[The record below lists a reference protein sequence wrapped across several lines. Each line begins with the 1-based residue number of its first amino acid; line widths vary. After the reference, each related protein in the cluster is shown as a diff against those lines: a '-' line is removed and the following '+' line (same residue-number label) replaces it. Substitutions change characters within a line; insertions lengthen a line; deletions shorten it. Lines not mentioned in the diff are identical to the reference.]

1 MLKKGE
7 ISMATNNKKNYE
19 KNKPENNRVS
29 NVPSFDRNKKNSGPQ
44 TKVNGGVFKY
54 VGDVTVGELAKKL
67 NLNSSDIIKFLFMNK
82 KAMVTINQ
90 TLSDD
95 LIAEVCINYGY
106 DFQKEEVVDKE
117 NFEDIK
123 IEDDE
128 KDLQERP
135 PVVVVMGHVDH
146 GKTTLIDTIRDSHV
160 AEGEA
165 GLITQQ
171 IGAYQKEIQG
181 KKITFLDTPGHEAF
195 TAMRARGAAITDI
208 ALIVVAADDGVMPQT
223 VEAINHAKAAGVTII
238 VVINKIDKPTA
249 NVDRVKDELAQYD
262 LIPEEWGGDTIF
274 REISAKK
281 KIGIDELLETILVV
295 SELKELKA
303 NPHRY
308 ALGTVIE
315 ASLDKNEGPKAT
327 LLVQNG
333 TLKVGDSV
341 VVGNYYCK
349 VRRMVNEY
357 RQNVK
362 QALPSTPVVVTG
374 IEDVPTAGDSF
385 MAFVDEKTAREISE
399 ARKLKARNKS
409 LNKNNITSLDEI
421 FNQIKEGEL
430 KNINII
436 LKADLQGSVEAIK
449 SSLEKIQ
456 VDGVKINVIHAAA
469 GAITESDIVLASASN
484 ALVYGFNVRPDAKVR
499 QKAAEEKVEIHLH
512 SIIYA
517 LIEEIESAMKGLMK
531 PIEKEV
537 IIGQAEVRSIFKAS
551 KVGTIAGCYVTDGC
565 LKRDCLIRLIR
576 DGVVIYT
583 GKISSLKRFKDD
595 ASVVKKD
602 FECGLTIENY
612 NDEKEYDIIEA
623 YEIQLVERK

>member
-1 MLKKGE
+1 
-7 ISMATNNKKNYE
+7 MATNNKKNYG

-295 SELKELKA
+295 AELKELQA

-469 GAITESDIVLASASN
+469 GAITESDIVLASASS

-499 QKAAEEKVEIHLH
+499 QKANEEKVEIHLH

-537 IIGQAEVRSIFKAS
+537 VIGQAEVRSIFKAS

>member
-1 MLKKGE
+1 MEKIRPDIKKV
-7 ISMATNNKKNYE
+7 AVT
-19 KNKPENNRVS
+19 
-29 NVPSFDRNKKNSGPQ
+29 GPQ

-295 SELKELKA
+295 AELKELKA

-385 MAFVDEKTAREISE
+385 IAFVDEKTAREISE

-499 QKAAEEKVEIHLH
+499 QKANEEKVEIHLH

-537 IIGQAEVRSIFKAS
+537 VIGQAEVRSIFKAS

-612 NDEKEYDIIEA
+612 NDEKAYDIIEA

>member
-1 MLKKGE
+1 
-7 ISMATNNKKNYE
+7 MATNNKKNYG

-295 SELKELKA
+295 AELKELKA

-537 IIGQAEVRSIFKAS
+537 VIGQAEVRSIFRAS

>member
-1 MLKKGE
+1 
-7 ISMATNNKKNYE
+7 MATNNKKNYG

-160 AEGEA
+160 ADGEA

-295 SELKELKA
+295 AELKELKA

-499 QKAAEEKVEIHLH
+499 QKANEEKVEIHLH

-537 IIGQAEVRSIFKAS
+537 VIGQAEVRSIFKAS

>member
-1 MLKKGE
+1 
-7 ISMATNNKKNYE
+7 MATNNKKNYG

-195 TAMRARGAAITDI
+195 TAMRARGAAITYI

-295 SELKELKA
+295 AELKELKT

-385 MAFVDEKTAREISE
+385 MAFVDEKTARDISE

-499 QKAAEEKVEIHLH
+499 QKANEEKVEIHLH

-537 IIGQAEVRSIFKAS
+537 VIGQAEVRSIFKAS
-551 KVGTIAGCYVTDGC
+551 KVGTIAGCFVTDGC

>member
-1 MLKKGE
+1 
-7 ISMATNNKKNYE
+7 MATNNKKNYG

-29 NVPSFDRNKKNSGPQ
+29 NVPYFDRNKKNSGPQ

-295 SELKELKA
+295 AELKELKA

-583 GKISSLKRFKDD
+583 GKISSLKRFKYD

>member
-1 MLKKGE
+1 
-7 ISMATNNKKNYE
+7 MAINNKKYPAKKG
-19 KNKPENNRVS
+19 KNENNRVS
-29 NVPSFDRNKKNSGPQ
+29 NVPHFDKNKKSNTSQ
-44 TKVNGGVFKY
+44 NKVKGGVFKY
-54 VGDVTVGELAKKL
+54 TGDVTVGELAKQL
-67 NLNSSDIIKFLFMNK
+67 ELNSSDIIKFLFMTK

-95 LIAEVCINYGY
+95 LIAEVCINYGF
-106 DFQKEEVVDKE
+106 DFQKEEIVNKE
-117 NFEDIK
+117 NFEDLK
-123 IEDDE
+123 IVDDE
-128 KDLQERP
+128 KDLVERP

-160 AEGEA
+160 ADGEA

-274 REISAKK
+274 KEVSAKK

-295 SELKELKA
+295 AELKELKA

-308 ALGTVIE
+308 ALGSVIE
-315 ASLDKNEGPKAT
+315 ASLDRNEGPKAT

-333 TLKVGDSV
+333 TLKIGDSV
-341 VVGNYYCK
+341 VIGNYYCK

-357 RQNVK
+357 RQNILS
-362 QALPSTPVVVTG
+362 ALPSTPVVVTG

-385 MAFVDEKTAREISE
+385 MAFADEKTAREIAD

-409 LNKNNITSLDEI
+409 LNKSSAASLADL
-421 FNQIKEGEL
+421 FNQIHEGEI
-430 KNINII
+430 KNINVV
-436 LKADLQGSVEAIK
+436 LRADLQGSVEAVK
-449 SSLEKIQ
+449 ASLEKIQ
-456 VDGVKINVIHAAA
+456 VEGVKVNVIHAAA
-469 GAITESDIVLASASN
+469 GAITESDIVLAAASN

-499 QKAAEEKVEIHLH
+499 QKTEEEHVEIHLH

-517 LIEEIESAMKGLMK
+517 LIEEIENAMKGLMK
-531 PIEKEV
+531 PVEEEV
-537 IIGQAEVRSIFKAS
+537 VIGQAEVRSIFKAS

-565 LKRDCLIRLIR
+565 IKRDSMIRLIR

-612 NDEKEYDIIEA
+612 NDEKEFDIIEA
-623 YEIQLVERK
+623 YEMQVVERK

>member
-1 MLKKGE
+1 
-7 ISMATNNKKNYE
+7 MATNNKKNYG

-262 LIPEEWGGDTIF
+262 LIPEEWGGETIF

-295 SELKELKA
+295 AELKELKA

-399 ARKLKARNKS
+399 ARKLKVRNKS

-537 IIGQAEVRSIFKAS
+537 VIGQAEVRSIFKAS

>member
-1 MLKKGE
+1 
-7 ISMATNNKKNYE
+7 MAINNKKYPAKKG
-19 KNKPENNRVS
+19 KNENNRVS
-29 NVPSFDRNKKNSGPQ
+29 NVPHFDKNKKSNTPQ
-44 TKVNGGVFKY
+44 NKVKGGVFKY
-54 VGDVTVGELAKKL
+54 TGDVTVGELAKQL
-67 NLNSSDIIKFLFMNK
+67 ELNSSDIIKFLFMTK

-95 LIAEVCINYGY
+95 LIAEVCINYGF
-106 DFQKEEVVDKE
+106 DFQKEEIVNKE
-117 NFEDIK
+117 NFEDLK
-123 IEDDE
+123 IVDDE
-128 KDLQERP
+128 KDLVERP

-160 AEGEA
+160 ADGEA

-195 TAMRARGAAITDI
+195 TAMRARGAQITDI
-208 ALIVVAADDGVMPQT
+208 AILIVAADDGVMPQT

-274 REISAKK
+274 KEVSAKK

-295 SELKELKA
+295 AELKELKA

-308 ALGTVIE
+308 ALGSVIE
-315 ASLDKNEGPKAT
+315 ASLDRNEGPKAT

-333 TLKVGDSV
+333 TLKIGDSV
-341 VVGNYYCK
+341 VIGNYYCK

-357 RQNVK
+357 RQNILS
-362 QALPSTPVVVTG
+362 ALPSTPVVVTG

-385 MAFVDEKTAREISE
+385 MAFADEKTAREIAD

-409 LNKNNITSLDEI
+409 LNKSSAASLADL
-421 FNQIKEGEL
+421 FNQIHEGEI
-430 KNINII
+430 KNINVV
-436 LKADLQGSVEAIK
+436 LRADLQGSVEAVK
-449 SSLEKIQ
+449 ASLEKIQ
-456 VDGVKINVIHAAA
+456 VEGVKVNVIHAAA
-469 GAITESDIVLASASN
+469 GAITESDIVLAAASN

-499 QKAAEEKVEIHLH
+499 QKAEEEHVEIHLH

-517 LIEEIESAMKGLMK
+517 LIEEIENAMKGLMK
-531 PIEKEV
+531 PVEEEV
-537 IIGQAEVRSIFKAS
+537 VIGQAEVRSIFKAS
-551 KVGTIAGCYVTDGC
+551 KVGTIAGCYVTEGC
-565 LKRDCLIRLIR
+565 IKRDSMIRLIR

-612 NDEKEYDIIEA
+612 NDEKEFDIIEA
-623 YEIQLVERK
+623 YEMQVVERK

>member
-1 MLKKGE
+1 
-7 ISMATNNKKNYE
+7 MATNNKKNYG
-19 KNKPENNRVS
+19 KTKPENNRVS
-29 NVPSFDRNKKNSGPQ
+29 NVPYFDRNKKNSGPQ

-160 AEGEA
+160 ADGEA

-223 VEAINHAKAAGVTII
+223 VEAINHAKAAGVTVI

-262 LIPEEWGGDTIF
+262 LIPEEWGGETIF

-295 SELKELKA
+295 AELKELKA

-341 VVGNYYCK
+341 VIGNYYCK

-385 MAFVDEKTAREISE
+385 MAFADEKTAREISD

-409 LNKNNITSLDEI
+409 LNKNNITTLDEI

-430 KNINII
+430 KSINIV

-537 IIGQAEVRSIFKAS
+537 VIGQAEVRSIFKAS

>member
-1 MLKKGE
+1 
-7 ISMATNNKKNYE
+7 MATNNKKNYG

-295 SELKELKA
+295 AELKELKA

-409 LNKNNITSLDEI
+409 LNKNNITTLDEI

-430 KNINII
+430 KSINIV

-576 DGVVIYT
+576 NGVVIYT

>member
-1 MLKKGE
+1 
-7 ISMATNNKKNYE
+7 MATNKKNTG
-19 KNKPENNRVS
+19 KNKPENTRVS
-29 NVPSFDRNKKNSGPQ
+29 NVPNFDRNKKNSGPQ
-44 TKVNGGVFKY
+44 TKVNGGIFKY
-54 VGDVTVGELAKKL
+54 TGDVTVGELAKQL
-67 NLNSSDIIKFLFMNK
+67 NLNSSEILKFLFMNK
-82 KAMVTINQ
+82 KAMLTINQ
-90 TLSDD
+90 TLSDE

-106 DFQKEEVVDKE
+106 DFQKEEIVDKA

-123 IEDDE
+123 IVDDE
-128 KDLQERP
+128 KDLKERP

-160 AEGEA
+160 ADGEA

-195 TAMRARGAAITDI
+195 TAMRARGAAVTDI
-208 ALIVVAADDGVMPQT
+208 ALIIVAADDGVMPQT

-249 NVDRVKDELAQYD
+249 NVDRVRDELAQYD
-262 LIPEEWGGDTIF
+262 LIPEEWGGETIF

-281 KIGIDELLETILVV
+281 KIGIDELLETILIVA
-295 SELKELKA
+295 ELKELKA

-333 TLKVGDSV
+333 TLNVGDSV
-341 VVGNYYCK
+341 VIGNYYCK

-362 QALPSTPVVVTG
+362 TALPSTPIVVTG

-385 MAFVDEKTAREISE
+385 MAFADEKTAREISE
-399 ARKLKARNKS
+399 SRKLKARNRS
-409 LNKNNITSLDEI
+409 LNKSGGASLSDL
-421 FNQIKEGEL
+421 FNQINEGEI
-430 KNINII
+430 KNINIV
-436 LKADLQGSVEAIK
+436 LRADLQGSVEALK
-449 SSLEKIQ
+449 ASLEKIQ
-456 VDGVKINVIHAAA
+456 VEGVKINVIHAAA
-469 GAITESDIVLASASN
+469 GAITESDIVLASASK

-499 QKAAEEKVEIHLH
+499 QKAEEEKVEIHLH

-517 LIEEIESAMKGLMK
+517 LIEEIELAMKGLMK
-531 PIEKEV
+531 PVEKEV
-537 IIGQAEVRSIFKAS
+537 VIGQAEIRSIFKAS
-551 KVGTIAGCYVTDGC
+551 KVGTIAGCYVIDGC
-565 LKRDCLIRLIR
+565 LKRDSMIRLIR

-595 ASVVKKD
+595 ASMVKKD

-612 NDEKEYDIIEA
+612 NDEKELDIIEA

>member
-1 MLKKGE
+1 
-7 ISMATNNKKNYE
+7 MATNNKKNYG

-29 NVPSFDRNKKNSGPQ
+29 NVPSFDCNKKNSGPQ

-295 SELKELKA
+295 AELKELKA

-537 IIGQAEVRSIFKAS
+537 VIGQAEVRSIFKAS

>member
-1 MLKKGE
+1 
-7 ISMATNNKKNYE
+7 MATNNKKNYG

-238 VVINKIDKPTA
+238 AVINKIDKPTA

-262 LIPEEWGGDTIF
+262 LIPEEWGGETIF

-295 SELKELKA
+295 AELKELKA

>member
-1 MLKKGE
+1 
-7 ISMATNNKKNYE
+7 MATNNKKNYG

-295 SELKELKA
+295 AELKELKA

-385 MAFVDEKTAREISE
+385 MAFADEKTAREISE

-537 IIGQAEVRSIFKAS
+537 VIGQAEVRSIFKAS

>member
-1 MLKKGE
+1 
-7 ISMATNNKKNYE
+7 MATNNKKNYG

-295 SELKELKA
+295 AELKELKA

-456 VDGVKINVIHAAA
+456 VDGVKINVLHAAA

-499 QKAAEEKVEIHLH
+499 QKANEEKVEIHLH

-537 IIGQAEVRSIFKAS
+537 VIGQAEVRSIFKAS

-623 YEIQLVERK
+623 YEIQLVEMK

>member
-1 MLKKGE
+1 
-7 ISMATNNKKNYE
+7 MAINNKKYPPKKG
-19 KNKPENNRVS
+19 KNENNRVS
-29 NVPSFDRNKKNSGPQ
+29 NVPHFDKNKKSNTPQ
-44 TKVNGGVFKY
+44 NKVKGGVFKY
-54 VGDVTVGELAKKL
+54 TGDVTVGELAKQL
-67 NLNSSDIIKFLFMNK
+67 ELNSSDIIKFLFMTK

-95 LIAEVCINYGY
+95 LIAEVCINYGF
-106 DFQKEEVVDKE
+106 DFQKEEIVNKE
-117 NFEDIK
+117 NFEDLK
-123 IEDDE
+123 IVDDE
-128 KDLQERP
+128 KDLVERP

-160 AEGEA
+160 ADGEA

-195 TAMRARGAAITDI
+195 TAMRARGAAVTDI

-274 REISAKK
+274 KEVSAKK

-295 SELKELKA
+295 AELKELKA

-308 ALGTVIE
+308 ALGSVIE
-315 ASLDKNEGPKAT
+315 ASLDRNEGPKAT

-333 TLKVGDSV
+333 TLKIGDSV
-341 VVGNYYCK
+341 VIGNYYCK

-357 RQNVK
+357 RQNILS
-362 QALPSTPVVVTG
+362 ALPSTPVVVTG

-385 MAFVDEKTAREISE
+385 MAFADEKTAREIAD
-399 ARKLKARNKS
+399 ARKLKAKNKS
-409 LNKNNITSLDEI
+409 LNKSSAASLADL
-421 FNQIKEGEL
+421 FNQIHEGEI
-430 KNINII
+430 KNINVV
-436 LKADLQGSVEAIK
+436 LRADLQGSVEAVK
-449 SSLEKIQ
+449 ASLEKIQ
-456 VDGVKINVIHAAA
+456 VEGVKVNVIHAAA
-469 GAITESDIVLASASN
+469 GAITESDIVLAAASN

-499 QKAAEEKVEIHLH
+499 QKAEEEHVEIHLH

-517 LIEEIESAMKGLMK
+517 LIEEIENAMKGLMK
-531 PIEKEV
+531 PVEEEV
-537 IIGQAEVRSIFKAS
+537 VIGQAEVRSIFKAS
-551 KVGTIAGCYVTDGC
+551 KVGTIAGCYVTEGC
-565 LKRDCLIRLIR
+565 IKRDSMIRLIR

-612 NDEKEYDIIEA
+612 NDEKEFDIIEA
-623 YEIQLVERK
+623 YEMQVVERK

>member
-1 MLKKGE
+1 MVKKSG
-7 ISMATNNKKNYE
+7 N
-19 KNKPENNRVS
+19 KNKNNDNKRIS
-29 NVPSFDRNKKNSGPQ
+29 NVPHYDKNKKINTSQ

-54 VGDVTVGELAKKL
+54 TGDVTVGELAKQL
-67 NLNSSDIIKFLFMNK
+67 NLNSSDIIKYLFINK

-90 TLSDD
+90 KLNDD

-106 DFQKEEVVDKE
+106 DFQKEEIVSQE

-123 IEDDE
+123 IEDDP
-128 KDLQERP
+128 KDLCERP

-171 IGAYQKEIQG
+171 IGAYQKEIND

-249 NVDRVKDELAQYD
+249 NVDRDKDELAQYD

-274 REISAKK
+274 KEVSAKK
-281 KIGIDELLETILVV
+281 KIGIDELLETILIVA
-295 SELKELKA
+295 ELKELKA
-303 NPHRY
+303 NPNRY

-327 LLVQNG
+327 LLIQNG
-333 TLKVGDSV
+333 TLNVGDSV
-341 VVGNYYCK
+341 VIGNYYCK
-349 VRRMVNEY
+349 VRRMVNEH
-357 RQNVK
+357 RQNLRS
-362 QALPSTPVVVTG
+362 ALPSTPVVVTG
-374 IEDVPTAGDSF
+374 IEDVPTAGDHF
-385 MAFVDEKTAREISE
+385 MAFADEKTAREISN
-399 ARKLKARNKS
+399 ARKLKARNMS
-409 LNKNNITSLDEI
+409 LNKSSAASLEDLY
-421 FNQIKEGEL
+421 NQIHDGEI

-436 LKADLQGSVEAIK
+436 VKADLQGSVEAIK
-449 SSLEKIQ
+449 SSLMKIQ
-456 VDGVKINVIHAAA
+456 VEGIKINIIHAAA
-469 GAITESDIVLASASN
+469 GAITESDVVLASASKG
-484 ALVYGFNVRPDAKVR
+484 LIYGFNVRPDAKVR

-517 LIEEIESAMKGLMK
+517 MIEEIQNAMKGLLK

-537 IIGQAEVRSIFKAS
+537 VIGQAEVRSIFKAS
-551 KVGTIAGCYVTDGC
+551 KVGTIAGCYVTEGY
-565 LKRDCLIRLIR
+565 LKRDCSIRLIR
-576 DGVVIYT
+576 SGVVIYT

-595 ASVVKKD
+595 AARVNQD

>member
-1 MLKKGE
+1 
-7 ISMATNNKKNYE
+7 MATNNKKNYG
-19 KNKPENNRVS
+19 KTKPENNRVS
-29 NVPSFDRNKKNSGPQ
+29 NVPYFDRNKKNSGPQ

-160 AEGEA
+160 ADGEA

-223 VEAINHAKAAGVTII
+223 VEAINHAKAAGVTVI

-262 LIPEEWGGDTIF
+262 LIPEEWGGETIF

-295 SELKELKA
+295 AELKELKA

-341 VVGNYYCK
+341 VIGNYYCK

-385 MAFVDEKTAREISE
+385 MAFADEKTAREISD

-409 LNKNNITSLDEI
+409 LNKNNITTLDEI

-430 KNINII
+430 KNINIV

-576 DGVVIYT
+576 NGVVIYT

>member
-1 MLKKGE
+1 
-7 ISMATNNKKNYE
+7 MAINNKKYPAKKG
-19 KNKPENNRVS
+19 KNENNRVS
-29 NVPSFDRNKKNSGPQ
+29 NVPHFDKNKKSNTPQ
-44 TKVNGGVFKY
+44 NKVKGGVFKY
-54 VGDVTVGELAKKL
+54 TGDVTVGELAKQL
-67 NLNSSDIIKFLFMNK
+67 ELNSSDIIKFLFMTK

-95 LIAEVCINYGY
+95 LIAEVCINYGF
-106 DFQKEEVVDKE
+106 DFQKEEIVNKE
-117 NFEDIK
+117 NFEDLK
-123 IEDDE
+123 IVDDE
-128 KDLQERP
+128 KDLVERP

-160 AEGEA
+160 ADGEA

-274 REISAKK
+274 KEVSAKK

-295 SELKELKA
+295 AELKELKA

-308 ALGTVIE
+308 ALGSVIE
-315 ASLDKNEGPKAT
+315 ASLDRNEGPKAT

-333 TLKVGDSV
+333 TLKIGDSV
-341 VVGNYYCK
+341 VIGNYYCK

-357 RQNVK
+357 RQNILS
-362 QALPSTPVVVTG
+362 ALPSTPVVVTG

-385 MAFVDEKTAREISE
+385 MAFADEKTAREIAD

-409 LNKNNITSLDEI
+409 LNKSSAASLADL
-421 FNQIKEGEL
+421 FNQIHEGEI
-430 KNINII
+430 KNINVV
-436 LKADLQGSVEAIK
+436 LRADLQGSVEAVK
-449 SSLEKIQ
+449 ASLEKIQ
-456 VDGVKINVIHAAA
+456 VEGVKVNVIHAAA
-469 GAITESDIVLASASN
+469 GAITESDIVLAAASN

-499 QKAAEEKVEIHLH
+499 KKAEEEHVEIHLH

-517 LIEEIESAMKGLMK
+517 LIEEIENAMKGLMK
-531 PIEKEV
+531 PVEEEV
-537 IIGQAEVRSIFKAS
+537 VIGQAEVRSIFKAS
-551 KVGTIAGCYVTDGC
+551 KVGTIAGCYVTEGC
-565 LKRDCLIRLIR
+565 IKRDSMIRLIR

-612 NDEKEYDIIEA
+612 NDEKEFDIIEA
-623 YEIQLVERK
+623 YEMQVVERK

>member
-1 MLKKGE
+1 
-7 ISMATNNKKNYE
+7 MATNNKKNYG

-295 SELKELKA
+295 AELKELKA

-374 IEDVPTAGDSF
+374 IEDVPTTGDSF
-385 MAFVDEKTAREISE
+385 MAFADEKTAREISE

-537 IIGQAEVRSIFKAS
+537 VIGQAEVRSIFKAS

>member
-1 MLKKGE
+1 
-7 ISMATNNKKNYE
+7 MATNNKKNYG

-262 LIPEEWGGDTIF
+262 LIPEEWGGETIF

-295 SELKELKA
+295 AELKELKA

-537 IIGQAEVRSIFKAS
+537 VIGQAEVRSIFKAS

>member
-1 MLKKGE
+1 
-7 ISMATNNKKNYE
+7 MATNNKKNYG

-295 SELKELKA
+295 AELKELKA

-537 IIGQAEVRSIFKAS
+537 VIGQAEVRSIFRAS

-576 DGVVIYT
+576 DGVVIYA